1 MSPLPRFRFGFF
13 ALAGA
18 AFLSATVALA
28 ATLADVR
35 FATYR
40 SNFARGDSIVIEQIK
55 ATSSDWH
62 KGDTVFV
69 RGRYTL
75 GSSAR
80 ATLAIFVTAKNPGDG
95 RSSGGPRQTM
105 RIDRGTGEFEL
116 ECTLPYEGSPHVSFY
131 PSGYGSSFGGVYFR
145 PAGR

>member
-1 MSPLPRFRFGFF
+1 MNPLPRSRLGFLI
-13 ALAGA
+13 AAGA
-18 AFLSATVALA
+18 ALVATTLGLA
-28 ATLADVR
+28 ATLADIR

-40 SNFARGDSIVIEQIK
+40 SSFARGDSIVIEQIR

-62 KGDTVFV
+62 TGDTVVV

-75 GSSAR
+75 GSTAG
-80 ATLAIFVTAKNPGDG
+80 ATLAIFVTAKHPGDG
-95 RSSGGPRQTM
+95 RSSAGPRQTI
-105 RIDRGTGEFEL
+105 RIERGTGEFQL

-131 PSGYGSSFGGVYFR
+131 PRGFGSSFGGVYFR